1 MINYGYC
8 RYGVKCAYKHNHIKN
23 SYGEDAIEDIKN
35 IKAELDVLKNTVKA
49 LMSINQTL
57 SIWLG
62 IQFRQRYGQI
72 KDRRLNIFLNIFGL
86 A

>member
-1 MINYGYC
+1 MEQVGGLHPPTGQPGSLGGPPPLSSSQA
-8 RYGVKCAYKHNHIKN
+8 RLPPVT
-23 SYGEDAIEDIKN
+23 
-35 IKAELDVLKNTVKA
+35 VLY
-49 LMSINQTL
+49 QTL

-72 KDRRLNIFLNIFGL
+72 KDRRPKNIWNIFGL